1 MPNLI
6 MTKLKGQDHEKAV
19 RAKIMS
25 FLSKLT
31 EDDTLPGLH
40 IEPMNEPL
48 DSRAR
53 TGRVDIHLRAVLYC
67 LEPLAGERTY
77 VYAGTWEHEEAIKR
91 ARTRKLQ
98 INPVNGIAELIEA
111 EPAVDAPAP
120 AVPKVWAESAQA
132 EAEAAP
138 SSFLTE
144 KSYFVADLTDEFG
157 FPADLAAEAFAA
169 ATEDELLAF
178 ASDLEN
184 EWQSGVLLGMAMN
197 LAISQ
202 IKESLGITEADDD
215 AAVAEPAV
223 ADEAAEPDR
232 TEDERLVEALKHPAA
247 QMQFTFI
254 EGEEELQRV
263 IDGGDFG
270 AWRVFLHPDQ
280 RRYATRSYKGPF
292 RLTGGAGTGKTV
304 VLLHRAKHLAEQHPT
319 HRVVLTTYTRALAD
333 NLRRD
338 LERLDPDIAQAASL
352 GDAGVLVRGV
362 DQLVAAVRDS
372 AGTGFGAAAQSV
384 LGAVVESRGAVVAN
398 DIGWDEAAD
407 DVDAD
412 LPAALRSK
420 TFLAAEYL
428 QVILANRITSKDE
441 YFSVRRPGRG
451 VALDRAKR
459 AGVWSIVE
467 QFRKNARI
475 ANRLTFAEV
484 ASVAAAWLEGADSD
498 AGGRRRFA
506 DHILI
511 DEAQDL
517 TPSHWRFLRAVT
529 ATGAD
534 DMFIADD
541 THQRIY
547 GQPVVLS
554 RLDIAI
560 VGRSRRLTLNY
571 RTTEQNLRYALGLL
585 EGVTYVDAESQEEGV
600 AGYRSSRLGPDPKSL
615 PTQSASEQFSVLA
628 AQVKS
633 WLDAGVD
640 GATIAVLTTS
650 NNAAKDV
657 HDALDHHGVPSTIL
671 TNAKQSGERPVI
683 LTMHTAKGME
693 FARVILF
700 DISEGSFPT
709 PWSLKGVAAEDRED
723 AMLRER
729 SLLYVAASR
738 ARDELVVTWRGQP
751 SELLARS
758 N

>member
-120 AVPKVWAESAQA
+120 AAPKVWTESAQA
-132 EAEAAP
+132 GAAP

-202 IKESLGITEADDD
+202 IKESLGITEADDN
-215 AAVAEPAV
+215 AVVTEPAV
-223 ADEAAEPDR
+223 ADEVAEPDR

-338 LERLDPDIAQAASL
+338 LERLDPDLAQASAP
-352 GDAGVLVRGV
+352 GHPGVLVRGV
-362 DQLVAAVRDS
+362 DQLVAAVRDA

-398 DIGWDEAAD
+398 DSGWDDAVDDAD
-407 DVDAD
+407 VD

-420 TFLAAEYL
+420 SFLSVEYL
-428 QVILANRITSKDE
+428 QVILANRIVTKDD
-441 YFSVRRPGRG
+441 YFTVRRPGRG

-459 AGVWSIVE
+459 AQVWAVVE
-467 QFRKNARI
+467 QYRKNARI
-475 ANRLTFAEV
+475 ANRLSFAEV
-484 ASVAAAWLEGADSD
+484 ASVSAAWLEGADGESP
-498 AGGRRRFA
+498 RTFA

-529 ATGAD
+529 ASGPD

-585 EGVTYVDAESQEEGV
+585 EGGTFIDAQGGEEGV
-600 AGYRSSRLGPDPKSL
+600 AGYRSSRLGPEPKSL
-615 PTQSASEQFSVLA
+615 PTQSASVQFAVLA

-657 HDALDHHGVPSTIL
+657 HDALDHHGVASTIL
-671 TNAKQSGERPVI
+671 TNAKQSGDRPVI
-683 LTMHTAKGME
+683 LTMHIAKGLE
-693 FARVILF
+693 FSRVILF

-709 PWSLKGVAAEDRED
+709 PWSLKGVAAEDRD
-723 AMLRER
+723 DVMLRER

-738 ARDELVVTWRGQP
+738 ARDELVVTWKGKP
-751 SELLARS
+751 SELLLRS
-758 N
+758 E

>member
-215 AAVAEPAV
+215 AVVAEPAV
-223 ADEAAEPDR
+223 ADEVAEPDR

-338 LERLDPDIAQAASL
+338 LERLDPDIAQASAP
-352 GDAGVLVRGV
+352 GDPGVLVRGV
-362 DQLVAAVRDS
+362 DQLVAAVRDA

-398 DIGWDEAAD
+398 DSGWDDAVDDAD
-407 DVDAD
+407 VD

-420 TFLAAEYL
+420 SFLSVEYL
-428 QVILANRITSKDE
+428 QVILANRIVTKDA
-441 YFSVRRPGRG
+441 YFTVRRPGRG

-459 AGVWSIVE
+459 AQVWAVVE
-467 QFRKNARI
+467 QYRKNARI
-475 ANRLTFAEV
+475 ANRLSYAEV
-484 ASVAAAWLEGADSD
+484 ASVSAAWLEGADGESP
-498 AGGRRRFA
+498 RTFA

-529 ATGAD
+529 ASGPD

-585 EGVTYVDAESQEEGV
+585 EGGTFIDAQGGEEGV
-600 AGYRSSRLGPDPKSL
+600 AGYRSSRLGPEPVAV
-615 PTQSASEQFSVLA
+615 TAASASEQFAALA
-628 AQVKS
+628 TQVRS

-657 HDALDHHGVPSTIL
+657 HDALDHHGIASTIL
-671 TNAKQSGERPVI
+671 STAKQVGDRPVI

-693 FARVILF
+693 FSRVILF

-709 PWSLKGVAAEDRED
+709 SWSLKGVAAEDRAD
-723 AMLRER
+723 VMLRER

-738 ARDELVVTWRGQP
+738 ARDELVVTWKGKP
-751 SELLARS
+751 SELLLRS
-758 N
+758 E